1 METRAHYVAVGAFVL
16 ATVFIAFVGVI
27 YFSAVAPNVSFS
39 RYDIYFRGAVT
50 GVTKGSVVAYNG
62 IPVGKVSDV
71 EIDPKNV
78 EQIRITVEIDSR
90 VVIKTDA
97 KASVEANLLSGV
109 ASILITKGTQE
120 APVLTAKPGER
131 YPVIQAHRSALANVY
146 AHAPELLEKLND
158 IADNLNAMLS
168 EENRKAVTQIVANVN
183 KLTGDIT
190 AHDKDLTDLFSN
202 ANTAVASLG
211 KLLGHVDETYMAR
224 DGIKDRINR
233 TLADADEAA
242 KELRAAAHDTRN
254 VVNQFNAHTVSQ
266 VNDLLHD
273 ARQLVAGVARLAS
286 ELERDPS
293 KLLYGDRREGYRP
306 K

>member
-16 ATVFIAFVGVI
+16 TMVFLAFVGVI
-27 YFSAVAPNVSFS
+27 YFSAVAPTASFS
-39 RYDIYFRGAVT
+39 RYDIYFKGAVT
-50 GVTKGSVVAYNG
+50 GLSKGSGVAYNG

-71 EIDPKNV
+71 EIDPNNV
-78 EQIRITVEIDSR
+78 EQIRVTVEINNN

-109 ASILITKGTQE
+109 ASVLISKGTQE

-131 YPVIQAHRSALANVY
+131 YPVIAAHRSALANVY

-158 IADNLNAMLS
+158 IGDNLNALLS
-168 EENRKAVTQIVANVN
+168 EENRKSVTQILASIN
-183 KLTGDIT
+183 KVTGDIA
-190 AHDKDLTDLFSN
+190 AHDKDLTDLFAN
-202 ANTAVASLG
+202 ANTAVGSLG
-211 KLLGHVDETYMAR
+211 KLLGHVDESYMAQ
-224 DGIKDRINR
+224 DGIKDRL
-233 TLADADEAA
+233 THVLSDTDEAA
-242 KELRAAAHDTRN
+242 KEIRLAAHDTRN
-254 VVNQFNAHTVSQ
+254 VVNSFNTHTVSE
-266 VNDLLHD
+266 VNELLHD
-273 ARQLVAGVARLAS
+273 ARQLVAGVAGLAG

>member
-16 ATVFIAFVGVI
+16 TMVFIAFVGVI
-27 YFSAVAPNVSFS
+27 YFSAVAPTSS
-39 RYDIYFRGAVT
+39 LAHYDIFFKGAVS
-50 GVTKGSVVAYNG
+50 GLSKGSVVAYNG

-71 EIDPKNV
+71 EIDPNNV
-78 EQIRITVEIDSR
+78 EQIRITIEIDNK

-109 ASILITKGTQE
+109 ASVLISKGTQE

-131 YPVIQAHRSALANVY
+131 YPVIQPHRSALANVY
-146 AHAPELLEKLND
+146 AHAPELLEKLNE
-158 IADNLNAMLS
+158 IADNLNALLS
-168 EENRKAVTQIVANVN
+168 DDNRKAITQIIANVN
-183 KLTGDIT
+183 KFTGDVT
-190 AHDKDLTDLFSN
+190 AHDKDLTDLFAN
-202 ANTAVASLG
+202 ANTAVGSLG
-211 KLLGHVDETYMAR
+211 KLLGHVDDSYMAH
-224 DGIKDRINR
+224 DGIKDRLSR
-233 TLADADEAA
+233 TLGDADEAA
-242 KELRAAAHDTRN
+242 KEIRLTAHSARA
-254 VVNQFNAHTVSQ
+254 VVNQFNAHTLSE

-273 ARQLVAGVARLAS
+273 ARQLIAGVARLAG